1 MNYGRN
7 DWIIFA
13 LATIQIYLAPL
24 LPVIVWLAGSLAAIS
39 LVLFIIM
46 LFIYIVIAYMP
57 IDRILVL
64 SPVLVSELYMI
75 YIAYSMVARD
85 LLIDLLAAVALP
97 IMLLIIRQ
105 GLSSRRNNV
114 REPSENPIAIL
125 RIALKGFSERLD
137 TILVSLGLS
146 LIAMSLLDLLM
157 ILKGVETRPAIIY
170 NPVIVSG
177 AIMSSLANRARHPVS
192 IIAPIASWA
201 SFYISYVE
209 AIYWGKRSLISKESR
224 VLRIPEIL
232 VERYGEL
239 ELQLSTSVSPHI
251 IISGST
257 GSGKTSLCKILAKRL
272 MSEGVGV
279 IIIDYHGE
287 YRDLDSFIVIDASEN
302 SPQIIPTQHEEG
314 KTLELVDSLR
324 RIFRLGALQVSM
336 LTSIVE
342 EMIRRGGKSF
352 SDLLLTAEAMLEE
365 YKGDPRSREIL
376 LSIIPYL
383 KILSTHIRG
392 KPIDIGSIISGG
404 RPFLIIDMSSIGS
417 EYASTL
423 YAEYLLKQVWSYKV
437 ARGHREKVDL
447 VIILDEAHNILRG
460 SAEDFISRIFRE
472 SRKYGLSVVIATQ
485 QFERLPQEVVN
496 NTNTF
501 FLLRHT
507 DPRVID
513 RISRLVGDDLWRSS
527 EGERIIRS
535 LKPLHGLL
543 YISDKKIIAKIHP
556 TQGFEDSQPRPRGR
570 DSRL

>member
-1 MNYGRN
+1 MRYGRN
-7 DWIIFA
+7 DWLAFA
-13 LATIQIYLAPL
+13 LATIQMYLAPL
-24 LPVIVWLAGSLAAIS
+24 LPVIAWLVGSLAAIS
-39 LVLFIIM
+39 LALFIVM
-46 LFIYIVIAYMP
+46 LFIYIIIAYMP
-57 IDRILVL
+57 IDRILIL

-75 YIAYSMVARD
+75 YIAYRIATRD
-85 LLIDLLAAVALP
+85 LLIDLLAVVALP
-97 IMLLIIRQ
+97 LMLLIIRQ
-105 GLSSRRNNV
+105 GLSSRRNNI
-114 REPSENPIAIL
+114 REPSENPIVIL

-137 TILVSLGLS
+137 TILISLGFS
-146 LIAMSLLDLLM
+146 LAVMSLLDLLM
-157 ILKGVETRPAIIY
+157 ILNNVETRPTIIY

-177 AIMSSLANRARHPVS
+177 TIMSSLANRARHPAS
-192 IIAPIASWA
+192 IMAPIASWA
-201 SFYISYVE
+201 SLYISYIE
-209 AIYWGKRSLISKESR
+209 AIYGDKRTLISEESR
-224 VLRIPEIL
+224 ALRIPEIL
-232 VERYGEL
+232 VEGYGEL
-239 ELQLSTSVSPHI
+239 ELQLGIDVSPHI

-272 MSEGVGV
+272 MSEGVSV

-302 SPQIIPTQHEEG
+302 SPQIIPSQHEEG

-324 RIFRLGALQVSM
+324 SIFRLGALQVSM
-336 LTSIVE
+336 LTAVVE

-352 SDLLLTAEAMLEE
+352 SDLLSTAEEMLEE
-365 YKGDPRSREIL
+365 YKDDPRSREIL

-392 KPIDIGSIISGG
+392 KPIDIGSIISGS
-404 RPFLIIDMSSIGS
+404 RPYIIIDMSSIGS

-437 ARGHREKVDL
+437 AGGHRREIDL

-460 SAEDFISRIFRE
+460 SVEDFISRIFRE
-472 SRKYGLSVVIATQ
+472 SRKYGLSVVISTQ

-527 EGERIIRS
+527 GGDRIIRS
-535 LKPLHGLL
+535 LKPLNGLL

-556 TQGFEDSQPRPRGR
+556 TQVFEGG
-570 DSRL
+570 